1 MKKVLLSTAVAL
13 VGIAT
18 VAGSASAADLA
29 ARPYT
34 KAPPIV
40 EPIFTWTGWYI
51 GVNGGGSFGGS
62 STGKLAAFSTAPAGN
77 DFTPAVAAGGTPR
90 ALGVKHNGGFGG
102 GQIGYNWQT
111 GPWVWGLETDIQG
124 ASIGSASTVVFPGGG
139 GIVPSVSTGRDRI
152 DWFGT
157 FRGRVG
163 YAADRVL
170 FYATGGLAYGEAKS
184 SISNIYTP
192 NTAGVFVGSK
202 SDTRVGWAAGAGI
215 EWAFLPGWSLKGE
228 YLHVDLGRTS
238 VNATDP
244 INFPGGAFATYRF
257 KHDFDS
263 ARVGINYHFNS
274 LGPILAKY

>member
-13 VGIAT
+13 IGIAS
-18 VAGSASAADLA
+18 VAGTASAADLA

-51 GVNGGGSFGGS
+51 GVNGGGAFGGG
-62 STGKLAAFSTAPAGN
+62 STGALTNFSTVAPN
-77 DFTPAVAAGGTPR
+77 NFTPAVVAGGTPGS
-90 ALGVKHNGGFGG
+90 LSTKHSGGFGG

-111 GPWVWGLETDIQG
+111 GAWVWGLETDIQG
-124 ASIGSASTVVFPGGG
+124 ASIGSSSTVVFPGGG
-139 GIVPSVSTGRDRI
+139 GIFPSVSTGRDRI

-163 YAADRVL
+163 YSVDRVL

-184 SISNIYTP
+184 SASNIFTP
-192 NTAGVFVGSK
+192 NTSGVFVGSK

-228 YLHVDLGRTS
+228 YLHVDLGRTD
-238 VNATDP
+238 VTITDP
-244 INFPGGAFATYRF
+244 VNFPGGFATYRF
-257 KHDFDS
+257 KHEFDS
-263 ARVGINYHFNS
+263 ARIGINYHFNAG
-274 LGPILAKY
+274 GPILARY